1 MSALYFNKVM
11 QCGRLTADVELR
23 VTQGGQSVVS
33 FSLAVNRPRAKD
45 GAEQKADFLQ
55 CVAWE
60 KTAEFISK
68 YFHKGDALF
77 IVGKLQTRSYKAKE
91 GHTVYVTEIVVDEAH
106 FVDSKSDAAAQL
118 PSGALPSFEPLST
131 DDQLPF

>member
-23 VTQGGQSVVS
+23 MTQGGQSVAS

-45 GAEQKADFLQ
+45 GKEQKADFLQ
-55 CVAWE
+55 CVAWD

-68 YFHKGDALF
+68 YFRKGDALF
-77 IVGKLQTRSYKAKE
+77 IVGKLQTRSYKARE
-91 GHTVYVTEIVVDEAH
+91 GHTVYVTEIVIDEAH
-106 FVDSKSDAAAQL
+106 FVDSKGTAEEQTSGEL
-118 PSGALPSFEPLST
+118 PQFEPLST
-131 DDQLPF
+131 DEQLPF

>member
-11 QCGRLTADVELR
+11 QCGRLTADTELR
-23 VTQGGQSVVS
+23 MTQGGQSVVS
-33 FSLAVNRPRAKD
+33 FTLAVNRPRAKD
-45 GAEQKADFLQ
+45 GTEQKADFLQ
-55 CVAWE
+55 CVAWD

-77 IVGKLQTRSYKAKE
+77 IVGKLQTRSYKARE

-106 FVDSKSDAAAQL
+106 FVDSKETAAQPAIAE
-118 PSGALPSFEPLST
+118 PSPAPSYT
-131 DDQLPF
+131 DTDLPF